1 MQSSRLKIGKIKEFN
16 GYSGEI
22 VSLEGVYYF
31 TRRDIV
37 DGMTLQNNDVVIFNG
52 KTEEKFPQAY
62 FIKKANLKIK
72 KSNSN

>member
-52 KTEEKFPQAY
+52 KTEIANKR
-62 FIKKANLKIK
+62 FISGSWWGKVKTA
-72 KSNSN
+72 